1 MSTLKKIKRKN
12 MLKKKTQKKHTIH
25 TSHMSSRKEST
36 ISIGVGIPNK
46 SWYTYPFSV
55 IEPLDSIFTKLIGE
69 KETFEDAGDFPN
81 NISKYIWGEEGEND
95 FVDWILLC
103 KLSNGKYAYYTAWC
117 DYTGFDCQGG
127 MKLYISSKL
136 KTLVK
141 MAMDDKN
148 RTKYITF
155 LTNLQNHKIYQ
166 FHH

>member
-1 MSTLKKIKRKN
+1 MSTLKKIKRKRKN
-12 MLKKKTQKKHTIH
+12 MHKKKTNKISQLSH
-25 TSHMSSRKEST
+25 TSHMSTRKVSR
-36 ISIGVGIPNK
+36 ISIGVGLPNK
-46 SWYTYPFSV
+46 KWYTYPFSV

-81 NISKYIWGEEGEND
+81 NISNYIWGEEGEND

-148 RTKYITF
+148 RSKYLSFIK
-155 LTNLQNHKIYQ
+155 HK
-166 FHH
+166 

>member
-1 MSTLKKIKRKN
+1 MITQKRIKRKN
-12 MLKKKTQKKHTIH
+12 MLKNISKNKTQKKHTIH
-25 TSHMSSRKEST
+25 TSHMASRKEST

-46 SWYTYPFSV
+46 LWYTYPFSA
-55 IEPLDSIFTKLIGE
+55 IEPLDSIFIPIIGE
-69 KETFEDAGDFPN
+69 KESVLDAGDFPN

-103 KLSNGKYAYYTAWC
+103 KLNNGKYAYYTAWC

-148 RTKYITF
+148 RTKYLNFIK
-155 LTNLQNHKIYQ
+155 HK
-166 FHH
+166 

>member
-1 MSTLKKIKRKN
+1 

-25 TSHMSSRKEST
+25 TSHMASRKEST

-55 IEPLDSIFTKLIGE
+55 IQEFDLSFYISNIFTPIIGE
-69 KETFEDAGDFPN
+69 KETFVDAGDFPN
-81 NISKYIWGEEGEND
+81 NISNYIWGEEGEND

-148 RTKYITF
+148 RMKYLDFIKI
-155 LTNLQNHKIYQ
+155 HK
-166 FHH
+166 HT